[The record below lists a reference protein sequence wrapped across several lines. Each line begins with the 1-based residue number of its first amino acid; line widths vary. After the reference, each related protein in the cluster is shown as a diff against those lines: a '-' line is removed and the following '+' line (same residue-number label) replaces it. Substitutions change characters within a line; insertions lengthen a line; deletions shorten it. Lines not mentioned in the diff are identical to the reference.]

1 MWLPLFLLIHRT
13 HTFRTQEPASS
24 VQRLL
29 MRSLAASLIHEVLF
43 CCVIL
48 SDSCGLLWFRC
59 APAFFLSD
67 RHLVW
72 NRFYIVFS
80 RSLSNG
86 IAQVCLDP
94 YGSFAYPGFQVIQ
107 ILSSCFRF
115 LFLTSTLDAIRSDLL
130 CQSESPQEIQVVY
143 HIGITLSGYNIASVS
158 DFVNSF
164 LEEIIVSF
172 HLFRKLFAKC
182 TVSPCPLTPK
192 GPAPPKGG
200 AGPFSIRAAQR
211 FLKAATFSL
220 LTKAVMA
227 SFWSSVAKQS
237 PKASAS

>member
-48 SDSCGLLWFRC
+48 PDSCGLLWFRC

-86 IAQVCLDP
+86 IAQVCLSIRFFCLPRVSSDP
-94 YGSFAYPGFQVIQ
+94 DFE
-107 ILSSCFRF
+107 F
-115 LFLTSTLDAIRSDLL
+115 LLPFPFLTSTLDAILSDLL
-130 CQSESPQEIQVVY
+130 CQSESPLEIQVVY

-164 LEEIIVSF
+164 LEEIIISF
-172 HLFRKLFAKC
+172 HLFRKLFAEC
-182 TVSPCPLTPK
+182 TVPPCPSTRK

>member
-48 SDSCGLLWFRC
+48 PDSCGLLWFRC

-115 LFLTSTLDAIRSDLL
+115 LFWLL
-130 CQSESPQEIQVVY
+130 RWMR
-143 HIGITLSGYNIASVS
+143 
-158 DFVNSF
+158 SF
-164 LEEIIVSF
+164 LIYSASLRVLWRSR
-172 HLFRKLFAKC
+172 LFTTL
-182 TVSPCPLTPK
+182 VSP
-192 GPAPPKGG
+192 
-200 AGPFSIRAAQR
+200 
-211 FLKAATFSL
+211 FLCIW
-220 LTKAVMA
+220 
-227 SFWSSVAKQS
+227 SFFIK
-237 PKASAS
+237 